1 MLYIQLYAVFFK
13 IGLFTFGGGLSML
26 PLIEKELLL
35 REWMT
40 RAEFL
45 DLVSVAQMTPGAIAV
60 NSATYVGNDLLGF
73 WGGIAA
79 TAGVITPSIVIILIL
94 ATILMRCKGNV
105 YKDAFFL
112 GLKPITVG
120 LIGYAG
126 YTIGRATFIKTPPS
140 GIVRFFSDYSVN
152 YPAIGIFVLA
162 FIVLNKTKLNP
173 IWMIFMSGILGFVF
187 L

>member
-1 MLYIQLYAVFFK
+1 MLYIQLYTVFFK
-13 IGLFTFGGGLSML
+13 IGLFSFGGGLSML

-35 REWMT
+35 RQWMT
-40 RAEFL
+40 KGEFL

-73 WGGIAA
+73 WGGVMA

-94 ATILMRCKGNV
+94 SSILMRLKGNI

-126 YTIGRATFIKTPPS
+126 YTVGKATFIKTPPS
-140 GIVRFFSDYSVN
+140 GIVRFLSDYSPN
-152 YPAIGIFVLA
+152 YAAMGIFILA
-162 FIVLNKTKLNP
+162 FIILKKTKLNP
-173 IWMIFMSGILGFVF
+173 IWVIFLSGGLGFI
-187 L
+187 LL

>member
-1 MLYIQLYAVFFK
+1 MVFFK
-13 IGLFTFGGGLSML
+13 IGLFSFGGGLSML

-35 REWMT
+35 RSWMT

-60 NSATYVGNDLLGF
+60 NSATYVGNNLAGF
-73 WGGIAA
+73 GGGVFA

-94 ATILMRCKGNV
+94 ASILKRCKGNV

-126 YTIGRATFIKTPPS
+126 YTIGAATFIEKVSEES
-140 GIVRFFSDYSVN
+140 GNFLSGFSLNFSTIF
-152 YPAIGIFVLA
+152 IGVLA
-162 FIVLNKTKLNP
+162 FVILNKTKFNP
-173 IWMIFMSGILGFVF
+173 IWMIFLSGFLGFI
-187 L
+187 LL

>member
-1 MLYIQLYAVFFK
+1 MLYLQLYTVFFK
-13 IGLFTFGGGLSML
+13 IGLFSFGGGLSML

-35 REWMT
+35 RAWMT
-40 RAEFL
+40 RGEFL

-60 NSATYVGNDLLGF
+60 NSATYVGNDLAGF
-73 WGGIAA
+73 VGGVIA

-94 ATILMRCKGNV
+94 SSILSRFKGNV

-126 YTIGRATFIKTPPS
+126 YTIGAATFVTSTSTEVIKA
-140 GIVRFFSDYSVN
+140 ISDYSIN
-152 YPAIGIFVLA
+152 YMTIIIGLIA
-162 FIVLNKTKLNP
+162 FILLNKTKFNP
-173 IWMIFMSGILGFVF
+173 IWMIFLSGFLGFI
-187 L
+187 LL